1 MNYKTEK
8 LSIMESNKCNHKWMY
23 TPEFSI
29 CEKCG
34 EMIISERMKSV
45 SGVILSDNPLK
56 RLVEDE
62 TERTDVPPL
71 NDIHD

>member
-1 MNYKTEK
+1 
-8 LSIMESNKCNHKWMY
+8 MESNKCEHKWVH

-29 CEKCG
+29 CEKCNK
-34 EMIISERMKSV
+34 MIISERMKSI

-56 RLVEDE
+56 RLVEDG

-71 NDIHD
+71 NDKDDEL

>member
-1 MNYKTEK
+1 M
-8 LSIMESNKCNHKWMY
+8 H

-29 CEKCG
+29 CEKCNK
-34 EMIISERMKSV
+34 MIISERMKSV
-45 SGVILSDNPLK
+45 RGVILSDNPLK

-71 NDIHD
+71 NDKDDEL